1 MLCYEFPVCLGFLA
15 ARQSTSSKLG
25 DLVLIL
31 SLTRKH
37 ILNAFSEPG
46 WYTCFAHILSL
57 NLQQSWEAGDIVSIF
72 YDDKALS
79 LCEGGGARLSDFL
92 GLNELSLSI
101 TLWIQIVVHRMYL
114 NLRPILWDP
123 VPPLPGYA
131 SRFLLFIQFGA
142 LFFFFFRHCP
152 ASVQADSL
160 LSEPPGKP
168 RTEGLEKHIYG
179 VGRWGMDTGFSGAVF
194 LRVWPWVL
202 YAAGAFLDGL
212 YMNPRVKVFL
222 RQQTQ
227 AHRFSFCYTTRTIY
241 KYSLKIR
248 VTKTWFT

>member
-123 VPPLPGYA
+123 VPPLPPGSSFSYSLEHYSFSSLDTA
-131 SRFLLFIQFGA
+131 QLPCRQILYCLSHRGSPGQRAWRSTSMGWGGEAWILVSRGQCFLGCGLESYMRQGLSWMDYTWIPGSKSFWDSRHKPIDFHFATQPGLFINT
-142 LFFFFFRHCP
+142 
-152 ASVQADSL
+152 V
-160 LSEPPGKP
+160 
-168 RTEGLEKHIYG
+168 
-179 VGRWGMDTGFSGAVF
+179 
-194 LRVWPWVL
+194 
-202 YAAGAFLDGL
+202 
-212 YMNPRVKVFL
+212 
-222 RQQTQ
+222 
-227 AHRFSFCYTTRTIY
+227 
-241 KYSLKIR
+241 
-248 VTKTWFT
+248 